1 MKTRGGIPPERAAA
15 LVTVLLLATAFIGRS
30 VISWDAAEAISDT
43 LGFLIQGRF
52 EAAKL
57 PSAELG
63 PESAFAFR
71 SHYGLFPSLLL
82 LPFTAVPWALRSVLG
97 PLGLDAGIA
106 LAWTTGTLLA
116 VAAFRRLGR
125 VLVPASSP
133 WWAPAFLAA
142 TFLWA
147 YAADSFFETFAAAG
161 LAVAAAEI
169 LDGERRPGV
178 RPAILAGAT
187 FSGAALLK
195 PVLWILVPAFA
206 LGAVLAWRG
215 REGVLR
221 RFVVFGVLL
230 ASGLAVGWAASALRF
245 GGGAN
250 FGYGDEALR
259 FTTPLLQGFYGL
271 LLSPG
276 RGLLFFAP
284 LAFVGVVRLH
294 FRGVPPAVRVLCGA
308 APLLLLLTVAR
319 FEGWHGGSAWGP
331 RHVLPVL
338 PLLVAPALLAR
349 RRAILPA
356 VAVGVG
362 VNALGVLVAAGA
374 WMSCVELWRPPAG
387 AGWPKSGP
395 EIVSVVPELSPIR
408 GHAFLLGRLIGLP
421 LASPASRI
429 GATERVSVPDAVQFV
444 SPAFLRALLGLPPIR
459 PMVPSLLHRIG
470 AAYALRGDLASAA
483 SFLRE
488 ALTLAPDR
496 PGLRDLLIEVETR
509 TGSPP
514 R

>member
-1 MKTRGGIPPERAAA
+1 MRGGMPPARAAA
-15 LVTVLLLATAFIGRS
+15 IVTVLLLAAAFIGRS

-82 LPFTAVPWALRSVLG
+82 LPFTAVPWAFRRVLG
-97 PLGLDAGIA
+97 PTGLDAGIA
-106 LAWTTGTLLA
+106 LAWATGALLA
-116 VAAFRRLGR
+116 VAAFRRLAR
-125 VLVPASSP
+125 VVAPGSSP
-133 WWAPAFLAA
+133 WWAPAFLAS

-161 LAVAAAEI
+161 LAFAAAEI
-169 LDGERRPGV
+169 LEGEKRPGV
-178 RPAILAGAT
+178 RSPVLAGAA

-195 PVLWILVPAFA
+195 PVLWILVPAVV

-221 RFVVFGVLL
+221 RTVLL
-230 ASGLAVGWAASALRF
+230 CVLLCSGLAVGWGASALRF
-245 GGGAN
+245 GGGEN

-259 FTTPLLQGFYGL
+259 FTTPLLEGLYGL

-284 LAFVGVVRLH
+284 LALVGAARLLY
-294 FRGVPPAVRVLCGA
+294 RGAPPAVRVLCGA

-331 RHVLPVL
+331 RHALPVL

-349 RRAILPA
+349 RRASLPA
-356 VAVGVG
+356 VAAGVG

-374 WMSCVELWRPPAG
+374 WMSWVELWKPPAG
-387 AGWPKSGP
+387 ASWPRSGP
-395 EIVSVVPELSPIR
+395 EIVSVVPSLSPIR
-408 GHAFLLGRLIGLP
+408 GHAFLLGRSLGLP
-421 LASPASRI
+421 LASPAARI
-429 GATERVSVPDAVQFV
+429 GATERVAAPGAEQFA
-444 SPAFLRALLGLPPIR
+444 SPAFLRALLGLPPMH

-483 SFLRE
+483 PFLRE
-488 ALTLAPDR
+488 ALALAPGR
-496 PGLRDLLIEVETR
+496 PGLRELLGEVEAR
-509 TGSPP
+509 TGPSP